1 VPVRA
6 PPYSHRVR
14 VLHLF
19 GDWKWTGPAEPTLDL
34 CLELRTRGIDARL
47 LCPRPPPEASSNLAG
62 AARERGLDPIHG
74 LRFNRRLNLFDN
86 LSDVASLRAL
96 CDTEAIDLLHVH
108 FSQDHLLG
116 GLAARRARLRPA
128 VIRTNQKAIPTPR
141 GPGSSFLLKRLTDG
155 YLTYSKV
162 ALDADSRAF
171 GLDGRASLIPSALR
185 LDRFDPST
193 SPDAARARF
202 EIEPGAFV
210 LGVVARMQRHRR
222 FDVLLEGVKRAKTPG
237 LRVLVVGRG
246 THMNEVAVEPARRLG
261 LENTVTF
268 TGYLGKDYL
277 GTVAAFDALLF
288 LVPGSDGTCRALR
301 EAMAMGKPV
310 IGARRGMIPE
320 LVEDGRTGLVI
331 DDTAENIA
339 RAIGRLATDRDQRV
353 AMGKAARAKAVEAF
367 DIRRQADA
375 VIAAYEA
382 TLRRR
387 A

>member
-1 VPVRA
+1 MA
-6 PPYSHRVR
+6 PAPRYSRPVR

-34 CLELRTRGIDARL
+34 CLELRSRGADVRL
-47 LCPRPPPEASSNLAG
+47 LCPKAPPEASSNLPA
-62 AARERGLDPIHG
+62 AARERGLEPLHG
-74 LRFNRRLNLFDN
+74 LRFNRKLNLLDN
-86 LSDVASLRAL
+86 LSDVATLRAL
-96 CDTEAIDLLHVH
+96 CDSDSVEILHVH
-108 FSQDHLLG
+108 SSQDHLLG
-116 GLAARRARLRPA
+116 GLAARRARVRPA
-128 VIRTNQKAIPTPR
+128 IVRTNQKAVPTPK
-141 GPGSSFLLKRLTDG
+141 GPGSSFLLRRLTDG
-155 YLTYSKV
+155 YLTYSQV
-162 ALDADSRAF
+162 ALEADTRAF
-171 GLDGRASLIPSALR
+171 GLDGRARLIPPALR

-193 SPDAARARF
+193 PADAARTRF
-202 EIEPGAFV
+202 GIAPDAFV

-222 FDVLLEGVKRAKTPG
+222 FDVLLEGVKRAGVPG
-237 LRVLVVGRG
+237 LRVLVIGRG
-246 THMNEVAVEPARRLG
+246 TNMETVAVKPARRLG
-261 LENTVTF
+261 LEQIVTF

-277 GTVAAFDALLF
+277 PTVAAFDALLF

-331 DDTAENIA
+331 DDTPDNIA
-339 RAIGRLATDRDQRV
+339 RAIERLAASRDGRL

-367 DIRRQADA
+367 DLRRQADA
-375 VIAAYEA
+375 VIDAYET